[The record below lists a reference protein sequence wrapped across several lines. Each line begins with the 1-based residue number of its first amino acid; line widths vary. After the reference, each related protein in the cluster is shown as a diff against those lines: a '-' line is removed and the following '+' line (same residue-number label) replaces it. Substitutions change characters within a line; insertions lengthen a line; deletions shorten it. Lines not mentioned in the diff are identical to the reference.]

1 MITKNLLSI
10 STLCVVLM
18 ACGSQKNEQEATT
31 VSASDTVNATAV
43 DTAPASNEVSA
54 VGIWDKVS
62 VRATPSDDGKW
73 LTSISLGESLTY
85 LGEEAKDSNDKIYY
99 KIRLNDGKEG
109 WARHEFVVPEAKP
122 AVFINESDI
131 YNRPDLLTKSDKKF
145 SKMDIIAVKQTQ
157 DDWVEVT
164 GKRTGGKWIEN
175 GWVRTNNVSFESVDI
190 AMAKFAKPALE
201 TEDVDA
207 RIKKLEEVLANVDLS
222 SSAFV
227 VDIKEALDEL
237 KLNTQAQEEVE
248 STEIDEDTTEM
259 EEAEGEDT
267 LEEGNE

>member
-1 MITKNLLSI
+1 MTTKNLLGI
-10 STLCVVLM
+10 LTLSALFV
-18 ACGSQKNEQEATT
+18 ACDSKQSDQEATT
-31 VSASDTVNATAV
+31 TADTEVDSAAV
-43 DTAPASNEVSA
+43 ADVPTSKEVEA

-73 LTSISLGESLTY
+73 LTSVSLGESLTY
-85 LGEEAKDSNDKIYY
+85 LGEEAKDSNDKVYY

-109 WARHEFVVPEAKP
+109 WVRHEFVVPEAKS

-145 SKMDIIAVKQTQ
+145 SKMDIIAVKETQ

-175 GWVRTNNVSFESVDI
+175 GWVRKSNISLEPVDI
-190 AMAKFAKPALE
+190 AMAKFAKPAME
-201 TEDVDA
+201 TEDVNSRA
-207 RIKKLEEVLANVDLS
+207 KKLEEVLNNVDLS

-227 VDIKEALDEL
+227 VDVKAALDEI
-237 KLNTQAQEEVE
+237 KLNAGNVEEADDATLE
-248 STEIDEDTTEM
+248 DDTTEM
-259 EEAEGEDT
+259 EEEVLEDDT
-267 LEEGNE
+267 NED